1 MNMIVFLCYRRGKK
15 TKQYGPK
22 SWRIGFAT
30 PHNFKAEATA
40 TENWWHQQ
48 PLTNY
53 WHRPV
58 ANETRNLLLPPTCE
72 PRPEPRPETITTWLS
87 PVRDRD
93 KTCMQWQPTSLLW
106 VNDFPALPKLNP
118 LWTIW
123 GRMEVTLYVCT
134 IAKRAKTIIESDL
147 VVSIPVSL

>member
-93 KTCMQWQPTSLLW
+93 KTCMQWRPTSLLW
-106 VNDFPALPKLNP
+106 VNDFAGVKSSLKGLRKDGSHP
-118 LWTIW
+118 L
-123 GRMEVTLYVCT
+123 CT
-134 IAKRAKTIIESDL
+134 YNSRKGEDYIIESDL
-147 VVSIPVSL
+147 VVSIQVNP